1 MEKKMKLNRR
11 QIFAVGT
18 LACGVPLPL
27 WARSARVLNIAIY
40 PEPPTLLA
48 AFGGVAMA
56 QMVNGNIYES
66 LLRFDEKLQ
75 PQPSLCTEWT
85 VSKDALT
92 YTFKLKRGVA
102 WHDGRPFSASD
113 VVYTADVFMRKL
125 NPRFRLVL
133 DLVQSIQALDSHT
146 VEFRLTSPYPPFL
159 QLFDVNSFPIAPK
172 HQFESVD
179 LSRPP
184 ALMPVGTGPYKYK
197 EWQRGSFIQL
207 ERNSAYHVA
216 GLPAVDSVYFH
227 VIPDAASRAAA
238 FESGLVD
245 VLPGGTVE
253 FFDVGRLTKLPG
265 VSVTTKGSEKLA
277 PLSMLLI
284 NHRTPLLQDVR
295 VRRALM
301 HAIDRDGL
309 AKVAWQ
315 GFATP
320 ATGPLNHS
328 TAYYTPKVS
337 SYPYD
342 TAKAKKLLAQ
352 AGYKGEPVRL
362 LGLPYGEVWTRTSE
376 MVKQNL
382 LAAGF
387 NVQQVNA
394 DLPGVVSRQ
403 SSWDFDLA
411 FTYFNQYGDPA
422 IGVARNYIS
431 SEIKKGSPYNNVGGY
446 HSAKVDALFIR
457 GARENDQSKR
467 AEIYAEVQRTLV
479 DDVAAAWL
487 LEMNLPT
494 VYRTR
499 IDNLIN
505 SALGLNDSLGRVTLR
520 N

>member
-1 MEKKMKLNRR
+1 MEIPMTLNRR
-11 QIFAVGT
+11 QILAAGT
-18 LACGVPLPL
+18 LACGIPLPL
-27 WARSARVLNIAIY
+27 LAQSAGVLNIALF

-48 AFGGVAMA
+48 AFGGVAPA
-56 QMVNGNIYES
+56 QLVNGNIYES

-75 PQPSLCTEWT
+75 PQPNLATSWT
-85 VSKDALT
+85 VSKDALL
-92 YTFKLKRGVA
+92 YTFKLKRGVT
-102 WHDGRPFSASD
+102 WHDGKPFTAAD

-125 NPRFRLVL
+125 NPRFRLAL
-133 DLVQSIQALDSHT
+133 EMVQSIQALDTYT
-146 VEFRLTSPYPPFL
+146 VEFRLSSPYPPFL
-159 QLFDVNSFPIAPK
+159 QLFDVSTFPIAPK
-172 HQFESVD
+172 HQFEASD

-184 ALMPVGTGPYKYK
+184 AVMPVGTGPYKFK
-197 EWQRGSFIQL
+197 DWQRGSFIQL
-207 ERNSAYHVA
+207 TRNTAYHVA
-216 GLPAVDSVYFH
+216 GLPSVENVYFH
-227 VIPDAASRAAA
+227 LIPDAASRAAA
-238 FESGLVD
+238 FESGRVD
-245 VLPGGTVE
+245 VLPGGSVE
-253 FFDVGRLTKLPG
+253 FFDVSRLSKMAG

-277 PLSMLLI
+277 PLAMLWI

-301 HAIDRDGL
+301 HAIDRNGL

-315 GFATP
+315 GFAVP
-320 ATGPLNHS
+320 ATGPLNRS
-328 TAYYTPKVS
+328 TAFYTSKVS

-342 TAKAKKLLAQ
+342 VTKAKKLLAD

-362 LGLPYGEVWTRTSE
+362 LGLPYGEVWTRTAE

-403 SSWDFDLA
+403 SNWDFDLA

-446 HSAKVDALFIR
+446 ESAKVDAMFVR
-457 GARENDQSKR
+457 GARESDPNKR
-467 AEIYAEVQRTLV
+467 AESYAEAQRTMV

-487 LEMNLPT
+487 LDMNFPT
-494 VYRTR
+494 VYRSR
-499 IDNLIN
+499 IDNLFN
-505 SALGLNDSLGRVTLR
+505 SALGLNDSLGRATLR